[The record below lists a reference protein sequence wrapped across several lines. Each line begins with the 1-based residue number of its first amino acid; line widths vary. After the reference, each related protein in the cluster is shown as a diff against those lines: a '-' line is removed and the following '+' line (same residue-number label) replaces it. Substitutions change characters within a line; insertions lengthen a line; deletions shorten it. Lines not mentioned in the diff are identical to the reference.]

1 MNIHA
6 IVLSKW
12 LIILNTN
19 PKSTSKCFSLA
30 NKFYSA
36 SLRTWLDFTSIPHL

>member
-12 LIILNTN
+12 LIILHSN
-19 PKSTSKCFSLA
+19 PESTSKGFSTA

-36 SLRTWLDFTSIPHL
+36 PLGTWLNFTSISHL